1 MKTVEKIAELE
12 YNELITLGVIE
23 QNDDLK
29 EIFTE
34 EIKMPFNILYRLQKE
49 GSLNDR
55 TKELLVDM
63 FEKVIL
69 TSKTFVDKYQRLA
82 SGIDTTKTDPVE
94 VVVKVVEETK
104 QPEVKPE
111 PIENVI
117 FKTEAYKVKHD
128 KPVEEKI
135 KDKVSVKQTKAKEVE
150 IPRRY
155 GKEKIQQD
163 IQAQGGKATP
173 VQRAMLKVNDL
184 KNIYV
189 NLSTRGIKDMVAGAE
204 SLSDEDCRKIV
215 SAITTFE
222 RQMADIVKTKAT
234 KK

>member
-1 MKTVEKIAELE
+1 MAKTVEKIAELE
-12 YNELITLGVIE
+12 YDELITLAVIE
-23 QNDDLK
+23 QNEDLT
-29 EIFTE
+29 EIFND
-34 EIKMPFNILYRLQKE
+34 EIKLPFKILYRLQKE
-49 GSLNDR
+49 KKLNDR
-55 TKELLVDM
+55 TKEILVEI

-69 TSKTFVDKYQRLA
+69 TRKDFIDKYQRL
-82 SGIDTTKTDPVE
+82 TTKTPTETVDPVE
-94 VVVKVVEETK
+94 TVTNVIEETK
-104 QPEVKPE
+104 QPEIEVVEEVKPS
-111 PIENVI
+111 IDKVI
-117 FKTEAYKVKHD
+117 YVTEAYKAKHD
-128 KPVEEKI
+128 KPV
-135 KDKVSVKQTKAKEVE
+135 KVVKAKEVE

-155 GKEKIQQD
+155 GKEKIQKD
-163 IQAQGGKATP
+163 IEAQGGKATP

-222 RQMADIVKTKAT
+222 RQMVDIVKTKAR

>member
-82 SGIDTTKTDPVE
+82 SGIDTTKTDPIE
-94 VVVKVVEETK
+94 VIVNVVEETK

-117 FKTEAYKVKHD
+117 FKTEAYKVKHN
-128 KPVEEKI
+128 KPVE
-135 KDKVSVKQTKAKEVE
+135 DKVSVKPTKAKEVE

-155 GKEKIQQD
+155 GAEKIRKD
-163 IQAQGGKATP
+163 IEAQGGKATSA
-173 VQRAMLKVNDL
+173 QRASLQNNKL
-184 KNIYV
+184 KNLYV
-189 NLSTRGIKDMVAGAE
+189 NLDRKLIKTMLTNE
-204 SLSDEDCRKIV
+204 KFLTDEDCRKIS

-222 RQMADIVKTKAT
+222 RQINEII